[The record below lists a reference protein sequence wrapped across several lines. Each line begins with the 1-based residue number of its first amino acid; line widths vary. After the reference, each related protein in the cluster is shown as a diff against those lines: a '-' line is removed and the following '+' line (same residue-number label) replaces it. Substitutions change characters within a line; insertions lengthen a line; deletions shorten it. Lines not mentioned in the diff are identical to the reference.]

1 MKLNYVDNLSL
12 GKKRVFIRV
21 DFNVPMDDQ
30 GNITDPTR
38 INAALPTIKYVLEQ
52 GGKVILASHLGR
64 PKGTPNSKFTLER
77 VGEYLANTLK
87 LEVTFFSDY
96 LSDGFSKAI
105 EELSNNRI
113 MLLENLRFHPG
124 ETKNDLDFTQKLS
137 EHIDMYVNDAFGT
150 CHRAHASTTGLPD
163 LLPIDRKGAGFLI
176 KKEIEYL
183 STAIENP
190 KRPYTAILGGAK
202 VSDKI
207 DVILNLLNSVNK
219 LIIGG
224 AMAYTFLRF
233 QNCKTSNSLVEED
246 KLSLIKT
253 ILDKAEDRKVQVFIP
268 MDHIVSNEI
277 KPTAQTNYI
286 DTNDITLDGV
296 MGLDIGKKTIQT
308 YIEEINSSSTIFW
321 NGPMG
326 VFEMEPFADGTRSIA
341 KALAEHPGITI
352 IGGGDSAFAIRKFG
366 FENQVSHISTGGG
379 ASLELLEGKELPG
392 LKTLKLY

>member
-30 GNITDPTR
+30 GNISDPTR

>member
-379 ASLELLEGKELPG
+379 DSLELLEGKELPG

>member
-392 LKTLKLY
+392 LKTLRLY

>member
-1 MKLNYVDNLSL
+1 
-12 GKKRVFIRV
+12 
-21 DFNVPMDDQ
+21 MDDQ
-30 GNITDPTR
+30 GNISDPTR